1 MKDFCVK
8 TVTVL
13 SVIVILCIYN
23 NFIGSSDTTLVNSSG
38 NIEVKY
44 KDGIYEGE
52 ADGFGGKINV
62 EVNIEKGKIKEINVI
77 SAEKEDKAYLTMAK
91 DIINRIIDSQ
101 SYDVDTISGAT
112 FSSTGIKN
120 ATEEA
125 LKKAKD

>member
-1 MKDFCVK
+1 
-8 TVTVL
+8 
-13 SVIVILCIYN
+13 
-23 NFIGSSDTTLVNSSG
+23 
-38 NIEVKY
+38 
-44 KDGIYEGE
+44 
-52 ADGFGGKINV
+52 
-62 EVNIEKGKIKEINVI
+62 
-77 SAEKEDKAYLTMAK
+77 MAK